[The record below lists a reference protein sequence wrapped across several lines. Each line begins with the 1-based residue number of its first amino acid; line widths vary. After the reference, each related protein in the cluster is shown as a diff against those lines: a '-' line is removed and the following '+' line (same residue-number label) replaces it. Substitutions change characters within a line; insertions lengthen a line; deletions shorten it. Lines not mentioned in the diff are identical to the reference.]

1 MKIYRGHCEFKS
13 CLCVDYTSRNKGLCS
28 KCNHAEC
35 WHKII
40 YSKKSQFE
48 SPRPTAR
55 KPKYKIIR
63 ILIPDRIE
71 PVVPPLPI
79 HNFCPSV
86 DDLPA

>member
-1 MKIYRGHCEFKS
+1 MKIYRRHCEFKS
-13 CLCVDYTSRNKGLCS
+13 CPCVDYISHTKGVCL
-28 KCNHAEC
+28 KCKHGEC

-40 YSKKSQFE
+40 YSNKSQFE
-48 SPRPTAR
+48 SSRSTAR

-71 PVVPPLPI
+71 PVVPPLPV
-79 HNFCPSV
+79 HNYCPSI